1 MTLADCLYFTDEKQ
15 LIEEVLLHMM
25 IDKKDSRVRA
35 ITRCV
40 RTILKVAREGN
51 VKGRNKNV
59 IMAYKGYREGLP
71 TCFVDLVARDDLE
84 KFRNIPAWDGV
95 LVEWIPPEESLVE
108 KKELQGLPFS
118 DCIGLIAHGVDLQ
131 VMPAH
136 MGEDAFPG
144 ILTAEICPST
154 DNYLTHSTPALI
166 IGRLLKQAGCLYPDY
181 GCDCD
186 LLSGRWD
193 IRTLGSRT
201 ESLFRLMHHPGF
213 ARDQMELRDELFNY
227 ISFYQALINCIE
239 YERG

>member
-1 MTLADCLYFTDEKQ
+1 MTLADSLYFADEKQ

-71 TCFVDLVARDDLE
+71 TCFVDLVARDDLA
-84 KFRNIPAWDGV
+84 KLRNIPAWDDV
-95 LVEWIPPEESLVE
+95 LIEWIPEEKPVE
-108 KKELQGLPFS
+108 KRELQSLPFP

-131 VMPAH
+131 VLPVD

-154 DNYLTHSTPALI
+154 DNYLTHATPALI
-166 IGRLLKQAGCLYPDY
+166 IGRLLKQAGFLYPDY
-181 GCDCD
+181 GSDFD
-186 LLSGRWD
+186 LLSGKWN
-193 IRTLGSRT
+193 IRVLGSQT
-201 ESLFRLMHHPGF
+201 ESLLRLMYHPGF
-213 ARDQMELRDELFNY
+213 VRDQMEVRDELFNY
-227 ISFYQALINCIE
+227 LSFYQALKNYIE